1 MVGKIKDEY
10 SREEIRKSINE
21 KNKEYIYVFSN
32 EIMDK
37 FDDKDLSNFYHNISN
52 LKIIFPNFIGRK
64 FRVSTGGIYY
74 TKSNKLFIPKVYE
87 NISANHELFHMIST
101 FKDDKK
107 IFSGFSQTT
116 TSFFST
122 TSIGDGLT
130 EGYTELMTNRYF
142 KNQRKIRVSEGEY
155 IDVSVSYKC
164 LEMMA
169 SRLEEIVGRR
179 TMESLYLNAD
189 LLGLINE
196 LSKYTNVDDIM
207 KFISDTD
214 FIINYFNEKNY
225 KFLKKKLLIFLLDVY
240 TKKLAIDYDSNFE
253 NIDEIKEKIN
263 NYLIGMPNE
272 ANFNNEAISLM
283 PTEDAINIIK
293 NNLSCF
299 NGNKV
304 KKNNL

>member
-1 MVGKIKDEY
+1 
-10 SREEIRKSINE
+10 
-21 KNKEYIYVFSN
+21 
-32 EIMDK
+32 
-37 FDDKDLSNFYHNISN
+37 
-52 LKIIFPNFIGRK
+52 
-64 FRVSTGGIYY
+64 
-74 TKSNKLFIPKVYE
+74 
-87 NISANHELFHMIST
+87 
-101 FKDDKK
+101 
-107 IFSGFSQTT
+107 
-116 TSFFST
+116 
-122 TSIGDGLT
+122 
-130 EGYTELMTNRYF
+130 
-142 KNQRKIRVSEGEY
+142 
-155 IDVSVSYKC
+155 
-164 LEMMA
+164 MA

-214 FIINYFNEKNY
+214 FIINYFNDKNY
-225 KFLKKKLLIFLLDVY
+225 KFLKKKLLINKLISSNLFLLDVY

-272 ANFNNEAISLM
+272 VNFNNEAISLM
-283 PTEDAINIIK
+283 PTEDAVNIIK

>member
-1 MVGKIKDEY
+1 MKNKKYLNINIDDNFMQFCISALKFATVFFVSRFVIKKALDGYKIYKDSKIKSIKDVSMVGKIKDEY

-122 TSIGDGLT
+122 NSIGDGLT

-142 KNQRKIRVSEGEY
+142 
-155 IDVSVSYKC
+155 
-164 LEMMA
+164 
-169 SRLEEIVGRR
+169 
-179 TMESLYLNAD
+179 
-189 LLGLINE
+189 
-196 LSKYTNVDDIM
+196 
-207 KFISDTD
+207 
-214 FIINYFNEKNY
+214 
-225 KFLKKKLLIFLLDVY
+225 
-240 TKKLAIDYDSNFE
+240 
-253 NIDEIKEKIN
+253 
-263 NYLIGMPNE
+263 
-272 ANFNNEAISLM
+272 
-283 PTEDAINIIK
+283 
-293 NNLSCF
+293 
-299 NGNKV
+299 
-304 KKNNL
+304 